1 MNKRIALF
9 LFTAVFVILYFSY
22 KTDVLY
28 SKISQQLNSF
38 GKPGWV
44 VLDAFNAIGNELDI
58 TKGFR
63 ERAYNF
69 EASDINLSLKRS
81 IVTHLENI
89 SNDSLT
95 EGFGRDDKNS
105 WKPTKLSYGSL
116 DESRASIKIHGTS
129 ASPLNQSLGL
139 WSHFKNLVN
148 IGHNSFDL
156 SSGGASFNIKLK
168 SKEQYLNGVRRLV
181 LLSSFDDWTIASN
194 SLNRYAASQGLITS
208 HGELKN
214 LFINGRPVGL
224 YLAYENINRELLERN
239 YRITNYGEYKSNNV
253 WDKSLGGGHIS
264 LTDYSIYDQEQD
276 GMDEVHPIGLRK
288 LEDLFFY
295 IEKGNVALTKSLV
308 DIDNMALVAAFE
320 KLYGTDHS
328 SIGDNRRYY
337 YDPTIGKFR
346 VSFRIE
352 GAPVKLESRG
362 VAYFE
367 SSSAYWGG
375 DQLLNL
381 LQTDQ
386 NFLDLRNHKL
396 LELLKAKDDIV
407 SMVRE
412 DLIKFKPILNR
423 SVRST
428 REIEYRVNQDIFT
441 LKHNFDKIDEYLS
454 YGRVLAS
461 LRIFE
466 DKNQLEILNDSYT
479 SSSLHSYR
487 DCSGKSHSFDV
498 ELEPASLPT
507 NDAAIIEAN
516 KTVISVPSTC
526 ITDMT
531 VLKNGKNVDSRDI
544 FINVINEERPPL
556 SFKDAIVGDYT
567 IDKVQ
572 SLMVLK
578 EGLVKVLNTFQL
590 PRGMALL
597 IEPGVLIE
605 IADGASMIVRGDLIA
620 EGTVALPITIRPEQ
634 GGRFGSV
641 AVLGEPIDP
650 LTVRLKHFNISG
662 GGESWVDGVLFTG
675 QLAMHR
681 TIFSGRNIKVS
692 DSGSDDGL
700 NVKNSTVFIEDS
712 HFFNNLGD
720 QIDLDFV
727 TGEVTGSLFNRSDRA
742 NMSDGLDVSGSNILV
757 FDNVFQNFGDKGL
770 SIGEQSE
777 LLVVANKFLN
787 NEQGIAVKDASTACV
802 VNNELIDNNKDV
814 IGYVKK
820 KMYSEPLYDVRYDS
834 QAPKSLADIR
844 SYEGC
849 NFD

>member
-9 LFTAVFVILYFSY
+9 LSAAVFIILFFSY

-28 SKISQQLNSF
+28 SKLSQQLNSF

-58 TKGFR
+58 AKGFR
-63 ERAYNF
+63 VRAYNF
-69 EASDINLSLKRS
+69 EASDINLLLNRS
-81 IVTHLENI
+81 VITHLENI
-89 SNDSLT
+89 SSDSLI

-105 WKPTKLSYGSL
+105 WKPAKLIYGSL
-116 DESRASIKIHGTS
+116 DETRASIKIHGTS
-129 ASPLNQSLGL
+129 AGPMNQSLGL
-139 WSHFKNLVN
+139 WSHFKNLVG
-148 IGHNSFDL
+148 IGHNAFDL
-156 SSGGASFNIKLK
+156 ASGGASFNIKLK

-181 LLSSFDDWTIASN
+181 LLSSYDDWTIASN
-194 SLNRYAASQGLITS
+194 TLNRYSASQGLITS

-224 YLAYENINRELLERN
+224 YLAYEKIDRELLERD
-239 YRITNYGEYKSNNV
+239 YGITNYGEYKSNNV

-276 GMDEVHPIGLRK
+276 GMDEVHPIGLKK
-288 LEDLFFY
+288 LEDLFFH
-295 IEKGNVALTKSLV
+295 IEEGKVALTKSLV
-308 DIDNMALVAAFE
+308 DIDNMAWVAAFE

-352 GAPVKLESRG
+352 GGPVKLETRG

-375 DQLLNL
+375 DKLLIL
-381 LQTDQ
+381 LQSDQ
-386 NFLDLRNHKL
+386 DFLDLRNHKL
-396 LELLKAKDDIV
+396 LELLKSKDDIV

-423 SVRST
+423 SLRST
-428 REIEYRVNQDIFT
+428 REIEYRVNQDISV

-461 LRIFE
+461 LRVFE
-466 DKNQLEILNDSYT
+466 DGNQLEILNDSYT

-487 DCSGKSHSFDV
+487 DCSGKTYSIDI
-498 ELEPASLPT
+498 ELEPASLTT
-507 NDAAIIEAN
+507 NDEVVSEAN

-526 ITDMT
+526 INDMT

-544 FINVINEERPPL
+544 FINVMNEERPPM
-556 SFKDAIVGDYT
+556 SYKDAIIGDYS
-567 IDKVQ
+567 IDKAQ

-590 PRGMALL
+590 PKGMSLL
-597 IEPGVLIE
+597 IKPGVLIE

-620 EGTVALPITIRPEQ
+620 EGTIALPITIRPQQ
-634 GGRFGSV
+634 GGRFGSF
-641 AVLGEPIDP
+641 AVLGEPINL

-662 GGESWVDGVLFTG
+662 GGEGWVDGVLFTG
-675 QLAMHR
+675 QLAMHQ

-700 NVKNSTVFIEDS
+700 NVKNSTVIIEDS

-727 TGEVTGSLFNRSDRA
+727 TGEVTGSLFNRSDRT
-742 NMSDGLDVSGSNILV
+742 NESDGLDVSGSNVLV
-757 FDNVFQNFGDKGL
+757 FENVFQNFGDKGL

-777 LLVVANKFLN
+777 LLVVANKFHN

-802 VNNELIDNNKDV
+802 VNNEFIDNNKDV

-820 KMYSEPLYDVRYDS
+820 KMYREPVYDVRYDS
-834 QAPKSLADIR
+834 QAAISLIDIR

-849 NFD
+849 NFE